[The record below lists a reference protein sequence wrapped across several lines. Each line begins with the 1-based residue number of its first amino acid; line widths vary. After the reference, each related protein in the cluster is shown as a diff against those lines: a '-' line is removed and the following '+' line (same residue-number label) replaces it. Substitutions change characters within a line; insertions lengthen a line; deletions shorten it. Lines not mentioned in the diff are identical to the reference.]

1 MGKEARS
8 LTAALNRTPEI
19 EAFISSD
26 TKQKPKVVENKT
38 VTTSETE
45 NPYSSNSHAKAKS
58 ASNSSDQQPRAEGK
72 QATKQKPKPK
82 IAEGNNLLP
91 QPRVPI
97 STRVQMT
104 TAKSLLKAS
113 YERKLAGLSPWS
125 QQDII
130 EQAVLEWLAKHT

>member
-1 MGKEARS
+1 MAKEARS

-19 EAFISSD
+19 EAFISAD
-26 TKQKPKVVENKT
+26 TKRKPKVIEET
-38 VTTSETE
+38 TAQTSEAE
-45 NPYSSNSHAKAKS
+45 KPQNSDSHAKAKP
-58 ASNSSDQQPRAEGK
+58 ASISGDQQPRAEGK
-72 QATKQKPKPK
+72 RTTKLKPKPK
-82 IAEGNNLLP
+82 MAAENNLLL

-97 STRVQMT
+97 STRVQVT

-130 EQAVLEWLAKHT
+130 EQAVLEWLVKHS

>member
-26 TKQKPKVVENKT
+26 TKQKSKVIAEAT
-38 VTTSETE
+38 VPNSETE
-45 NPYSSNSHAKAKS
+45 KPYSSDSHTKAKPASIS
-58 ASNSSDQQPRAEGK
+58 ADKQPRTERK
-72 QATKQKPKPK
+72 QTTKPKPRMA
-82 IAEGNNLLP
+82 AENTLLP

-130 EQAVLEWLAKHT
+130 KQAVLEWLAKHT